1 MTEAVLTKCIVPDCN
16 WDAAIDSPL
25 CRIHKERLQR
35 AEANILKDAT
45 RTIRSEL
52 RQFERLLYVEP
63 PLHSAELSH
72 RTALPMREVRKLLK
86 RFKDDRA

>member
-1 MTEAVLTKCIVPDCN
+1 MTDTAHCIAPNCKREAALN
-16 WDAAIDSPL
+16 SPL
-25 CRIHKERLQR
+25 CKIHKEEL
-35 AEANILKDAT
+35 EKIEGSILSDAT
-45 RTIRSEL
+45 RRIRADL

-72 RTALPMREVRKLLK
+72 RTALPMKKVRELLK

>member
-1 MTEAVLTKCIVPDCN
+1 MTEPAVTICIAPNCKNVAALSSALCPSHKLQLQKTE
-16 WDAAIDSPL
+16 DA
-25 CRIHKERLQR
+25 
-35 AEANILKDAT
+35 ILKDAT
-45 RTIRSEL
+45 RTIRADL

-72 RTALPMREVRKLLK
+72 RTALPMKKVRKLLK

>member
-1 MTEAVLTKCIVPDCN
+1 MTEDGVTICIAPNCER
-16 WDAAIDSPL
+16 DAALNSPL
-25 CRIHKERLQR
+25 CSIHKEQLQR
-35 AEANILKDAT
+35 AENSILADAT
-45 RTIRSEL
+45 RTIRADL